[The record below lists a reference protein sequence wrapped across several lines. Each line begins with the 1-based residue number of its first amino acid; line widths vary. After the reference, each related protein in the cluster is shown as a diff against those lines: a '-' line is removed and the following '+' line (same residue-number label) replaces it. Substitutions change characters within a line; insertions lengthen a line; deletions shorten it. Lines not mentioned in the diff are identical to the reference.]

1 MFKIANRRHSLLP
14 IFLTFVLLLF
24 SSGCENDPSV
34 NDTPSN
40 ALSQNQTS
48 TNTEESNSSN
58 DLSANATTN
67 TTSPLSPESS
77 GTEDLLHLD
86 NDTDLSEKPDYNTET
101 DAVMFV
107 HGFNSSSKTWK
118 DMISGMKDKSINNV
132 FTIDLPERG
141 VRISITKQAQFLEEH
156 MVSITQ
162 KGFTRIHLIA
172 HSMGGLVCREYLRIR
187 KTKSAKIPNLVTI
200 GTPNHG
206 IGVKTGI
213 TEVVTAETPTIQ
225 MLPGSRFLEQLENQ
239 GPIDKT
245 KVTCLWSKK
254 DEVIIPYSSAI
265 LSWANN
271 KEFPGLRHCELPDDS
286 KVIEYVI
293 NILKNTQ

>member
-1 MFKIANRRHSLLP
+1 MLKIKNMRHSLLP
-14 IFLTFVLLLF
+14 IFFTFVLLLF
-24 SSGCENDPSV
+24 SSGCENNPSS

-58 DLSANATTN
+58 DQSTDPTTN
-67 TTSPLSPESS
+67 TTSPESS
-77 GTEDLLHLD
+77 GSEDLLHLN
-86 NDTDLSEKPDYNTET
+86 NDTDLSANPEYNAET

-107 HGFNSSSKTWK
+107 HGFNSSSKTWE
-118 DMISGMKDKSINNV
+118 DMISGMKDNSINNV

-156 MVSITQ
+156 MLTITQ

-187 KTKSAKIPNLVTI
+187 KNKSAKIPNLVTI
-200 GTPNHG
+200 ATPNHG

-213 TEVVTAETPTIQ
+213 TDIVTAETPTIQ
-225 MLPGSRFLEQLENQ
+225 MLPGSRFLEQLDNE

-254 DEVIIPYSSAI
+254 DEVIIPYSTAI

-271 KEFPGLRHCELPDDS
+271 KEFQGLRHCDLPDDS

-293 NILKNTQ
+293 NILRY